1 MQKILFVIHSL
12 AGGGAEKVLINLVN
26 HMDQTQ
32 YDITVLSI
40 LGGGIN
46 EDSLAEHIHYQVVFP
61 KPFPGNSHFLKLF
74 TPKQLHKLFI
84 KLGGI
89 PCIIYSDS
97 RNGSIRAAPALRNE
111 AAT

>member
-74 TPKQLHKLFI
+74 TPKQLHKLYI
-84 KLGGI
+84 K
-89 PCIIYSDS
+89 
-97 RNGSIRAAPALRNE
+97 
-111 AAT
+111 

>member
-46 EDSLAEHIHYQVVFP
+46 EDS
-61 KPFPGNSHFLKLF
+61 
-74 TPKQLHKLFI
+74 
-84 KLGGI
+84 
-89 PCIIYSDS
+89 
-97 RNGSIRAAPALRNE
+97 
-111 AAT
+111 